1 MKKVLL
7 MIMLIMCTSGFST
20 NTKTPHL
27 LTSSNYRDCDD
38 DNDDKREDDHDN
50 EDEGEDDDHPALP
63 INRFGCLLLIIG
75 CVFIFKSINDKKE

>member
-27 LTSSNYRDCDD
+27 VTSSNHRDCDD
-38 DNDDKREDDHDN
+38 DED
-50 EDEGEDDDHPALP
+50 DEGEDDDDDDDDHPALP
-63 INRFGCLLLIIG
+63 INGYVGVLLIIG
-75 CVFIFKSINDKKE
+75 CIFIFSSVSNKKE

>member
-27 LTSSNYRDCDD
+27 VTSSNHRDCDD
-38 DNDDKREDDHDN
+38 DDD
-50 EDEGEDDDHPALP
+50 DEGEDDDDDDTPALP
-63 INRFGCLLLIIG
+63 INGFGWLLLIVG
-75 CVFIFKSINDKKE
+75 YMFIFESINNEKQ